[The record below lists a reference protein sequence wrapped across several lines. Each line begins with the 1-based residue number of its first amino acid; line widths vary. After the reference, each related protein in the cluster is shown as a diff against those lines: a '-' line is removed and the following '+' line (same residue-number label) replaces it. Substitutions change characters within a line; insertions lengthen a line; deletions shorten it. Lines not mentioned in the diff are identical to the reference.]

1 MKASTKGRAV
11 KTIDFTRGNMA
22 KNVACFALPLLC
34 ANLVQLLYSA
44 TDALFAGNVEGTAG
58 IAAIGASS
66 LAVMCMVSFLSG
78 FSVGSNVLVAS
89 KHGAKDEEGLRRVF
103 GTSILLALLLGAL
116 FCVVGIA
123 CSDALVGLMAVPESV
138 HDDALSYLR
147 IYFLALPFVALY
159 DNVASCLRGM
169 GDSRTPLYAQII
181 GGIINVALDAV
192 ALLVLSLGID
202 GVAWATFFSQGI
214 AFLFAFLRARSM
226 LKVRPAIRSAMRPAA
241 DLAMR
246 QAQELELQLAPR
258 LATGAGIKPA
268 ARPSTQSATRPATQL
283 AVRPVTQPAT
293 RPAAQSAVQ
302 PAAKPAAPP
311 AGQSAAQPAAKPTIQ
326 SAVQPAAKP
335 TVQSS
340 VQPAT
345 CLDKALICMDFA
357 IAKEIFAVGFPV
369 AIQAL
374 CVTLSNTL
382 IQVAIN
388 ATGETNVAAF
398 TAYFKIETLIY
409 APLVALGQT
418 ATVLAAQNVGA
429 KYHWRVHRG
438 VRCCIAFGAVF
449 AVVVAAVLLVF
460 RSSVV
465 ALFDQ
470 NAEVVAA
477 GGLVVLISFPFY
489 WIYAFIEVYAG
500 VCRGIGRAKEA
511 TLITLFCFV
520 AMRLMLLLLVQHCG
534 FGLAGIAAIYPL
546 TWLIAA
552 FFLGFYYY
560 VFAHKELHPTPHGG
574 CRE

>member
-1 MKASTKGRAV
+1 MV

-66 LAVMCMVSFLSG
+66 LAVTCVVSFLSG

-89 KHGAKDEEGLRRVF
+89 KRGAKDEEGLRRVF
-103 GTSILLALLLGAL
+103 GTSVLLALLLGVL

-123 CSDALVGLMAVPESV
+123 CSDVLVRLMAVPESV
-138 HDDALSYLR
+138 HDRALSYLR
-147 IYFLALPFVALY
+147 IYFLALPFIALY
-159 DNVASCLRGM
+159 DNVASCLRGI
-169 GDSRTPLYAQII
+169 GDSQTPLYAQIV
-181 GGIINVALDAV
+181 GGIVNVILDAV
-192 ALLVLSLGID
+192 ALLVLGLGID

-226 LKVRPAIRSAMRPAA
+226 LKVCPVIRSAMRPAA
-241 DLAMR
+241 DFTMR
-246 QAQELELQLAPR
+246 RAQEPESQLAPR
-258 LATGAGIKPA
+258 LVTGAGTEPA
-268 ARPSTQSATRPATQL
+268 TSPSTQSATRPAAQL
-283 AVRPVTQPAT
+283 AARPVTQPA
-293 RPAAQSAVQ
+293 
-302 PAAKPAAPP
+302 AKPAVPP
-311 AGQSAAQPAAKPTIQ
+311 AAQSAAQPAAKPTVQ
-326 SAVQPAAKP
+326 SAVQPA
-335 TVQSS
+335 
-340 VQPAT
+340 T
-345 CLDKALICMDFA
+345 CLGKALICVDFA
-357 IAKEIFAVGFPV
+357 IAKEVFAVGFPV

-398 TAYFKIETLIY
+398 TAYFKIEMLIY

-438 VRCCIAFGAVF
+438 ARCCIACGAVF
-449 AVVVAAVLLVF
+449 AVVAAAVLLVF

-477 GGLVVLISFPFY
+477 GGMVVLISFPFY

-546 TWLIAA
+546 TWLLAA

-560 VFAHKELHPTPHGG
+560 AFAHKELHPATHGG

>member
-1 MKASTKGRAV
+1 
-11 KTIDFTRGNMA
+11 MA

-147 IYFLALPFVALY
+147 IYFLALPFIALY

-226 LKVRPAIRSAMRPAA
+226 LKIRPVTQSAMRPAA
-241 DLAMR
+241 DFAMR
-246 QAQELELQLAPR
+246 QAQEPELQLAPQ
-258 LATGAGIKPA
+258 LVTGAGTKPA
-268 ARPSTQSATRPATQL
+268 ASLSTQSATSSAAQL
-283 AVRPVTQPAT
+283 AARPVTQPAT
-293 RPAAQSAVQ
+293 RPAAPPAAQ
-302 PAAKPAAPP
+302 PAARPAAPSAAKPAAPL
-311 AGQSAAQPAAKPTIQ
+311 AARL
-326 SAVQPAAKP
+326 AVQPAAKP

-560 VFAHKELHPTPHGG
+560 VFAHKELHPAPHGG

>member
-1 MKASTKGRAV
+1 MKGGVV
-11 KTIDFTRGNMA
+11 KTVDFTRGNMA

-66 LAVMCMVSFLSG
+66 LAVTCVVSFLSG

-103 GTSILLALLLGAL
+103 GTSVFLALLMGAL
-116 FCVVGIA
+116 FCVVGIV

-138 HDDALSYLR
+138 HDRALSYLR
-147 IYFLALPFVALY
+147 IYFLALPFIALY
-159 DNVASCLRGM
+159 DNVASCLRGI
-169 GDSRTPLYAQII
+169 GDSRTPLYAQIV
-181 GGIINVALDAV
+181 GGIVNVTLDAV
-192 ALLVLSLGID
+192 ALLVLGLGID
-202 GVAWATFFSQGI
+202 GVAWATFFSQGV
-214 AFLFAFLRARSM
+214 AFLFAFLRAKSM
-226 LKVRPAIRSAMRPAA
+226 LKGRSAIRPTTGLAA
-241 DLAMR
+241 DLATLT
-246 QAQELELQLAPR
+246 AQESESR
-258 LATGAGIKPA
+258 LASRSATGVAAQPETGPEAKPA
-268 ARPSTQSATRPATQL
+268 TTPATQP
-283 AVRPVTQPAT
+283 ATEPEAQPATGPVAQLETMPATRPAT
-293 RPAAQSAVQ
+293 RPAAQLATRPVIQS
-302 PAAKPAAPP
+302 AAKPAA
-311 AGQSAAQPAAKPTIQ
+311 QPTAR
-326 SAVQPAAKP
+326 
-335 TVQSS
+335 
-340 VQPAT
+340 
-345 CLDKALICMDFA
+345 LGKALICMDFA
-357 IAKEIFAVGFPV
+357 IAKEIFTVGFPV

-374 CVTLSNTL
+374 CVTLSNML

-418 ATVLAAQNVGA
+418 TTVLAAQNVGA

-438 VRCCIAFGAVF
+438 VRCCIALGVAF
-449 AVVVAAVLLVF
+449 AVVAAVALLAF
-460 RSSVV
+460 RFSVV

-477 GGLVVLISFPFY
+477 GGLVVLVSFPFY
-489 WIYAFIEVYAG
+489 WIYTFIEVYAG
-500 VCRGIGRAKEA
+500 VCRGIGKAKEA

-534 FGLAGIAAIYPL
+534 LGLVGIAAIYPL
-546 TWLIAA
+546 TWLFAA

-560 VFAHKELHPTPHGG
+560 AFAHKELHPAPHGG
-574 CRE
+574 C

>member
-1 MKASTKGRAV
+1 MV

-66 LAVMCMVSFLSG
+66 LAVTCVVSFLSG

-89 KHGAKDEEGLRRVF
+89 KRGAKDEEGLRRVF
-103 GTSILLALLLGAL
+103 GTSVLLALLLSVL

-123 CSDALVGLMAVPESV
+123 CSDVLVRLMAVPESV
-138 HDDALSYLR
+138 HDRALSYLR
-147 IYFLALPFVALY
+147 IYFLALPFIALY
-159 DNVASCLRGM
+159 DNVASCLRGI
-169 GDSRTPLYAQII
+169 GDSQTPLYAQIV
-181 GGIINVALDAV
+181 GGIVNVILDAV
-192 ALLVLSLGID
+192 ALLVLGLGID

-214 AFLFAFLRARSM
+214 AFLFAFLRAKSM
-226 LKVRPAIRSAMRPAA
+226 LKVRPVIRSAMRPAA
-241 DLAMR
+241 DFTMR
-246 QAQELELQLAPR
+246 QAQEPESQLAPR
-258 LATGAGIKPA
+258 LVTGAGTKPA
-268 ARPSTQSATRPATQL
+268 TSPSTQSATRPAAQL
-283 AVRPVTQPAT
+283 AARPVTQPAAKPAVP
-293 RPAAQSAVQ
+293 PAAQSA
-302 PAAKPAAPP
+302 
-311 AGQSAAQPAAKPTIQ
+311 
-326 SAVQPAAKP
+326 
-335 TVQSS
+335 

-345 CLDKALICMDFA
+345 CLDKALIYMDFA

-374 CVTLSNTL
+374 CVTLSNML
-382 IQVAIN
+382 IQVVIN

-429 KYHWRVHRG
+429 KYHWRVHRR
-438 VRCCIAFGAVF
+438 VRCCIACGAVF
-449 AVVVAAVLLVF
+449 AVVAAAVLLVF

-477 GGLVVLISFPFY
+477 GGMVVLISFPFY

-520 AMRLMLLLLVQHCG
+520 VMRLMLLLLVQHCG

-560 VFAHKELHPTPHGG
+560 VFAHKELHPAPHGG

>member
-1 MKASTKGRAV
+1 
-11 KTIDFTRGNMA
+11 MA

-66 LAVMCMVSFLSG
+66 LAVTCVVSFLSG

-103 GTSILLALLLGAL
+103 GTSVLLALLLGSL
-116 FCVVGIA
+116 FCVVGIV

-138 HDDALSYLR
+138 HDRALSYLR
-147 IYFLALPFVALY
+147 IYFLALPFIALY
-159 DNVASCLRGM
+159 DNVASCLRGI
-169 GDSRTPLYAQII
+169 GDSRTPLYAQIV
-181 GGIINVALDAV
+181 GGIVNVTLDAV
-192 ALLVLSLGID
+192 ALLVLGLGID
-202 GVAWATFFSQGI
+202 GVAWATFFSQGV
-214 AFLFAFLRARSM
+214 AFLFAFLRAKSM
-226 LKVRPAIRSAMRPAA
+226 LKGRSAIQPTTRLAA
-241 DLAMR
+241 DLATLT
-246 QAQELELQLAPR
+246 AQESESR
-258 LATGAGIKPA
+258 LASRSATGVAAQPETGPEAKPA
-268 ARPSTQSATRPATQL
+268 TTPA
-283 AVRPVTQPAT
+283 TQPAT
-293 RPAAQSAVQ
+293 EPEAQPATGPVAQLETMPATQ
-302 PAAKPAAPP
+302 PAARL
-311 AGQSAAQPAAKPTIQ
+311 G
-326 SAVQPAAKP
+326 
-335 TVQSS
+335 
-340 VQPAT
+340 
-345 CLDKALICMDFA
+345 KALICMDFA
-357 IAKEIFAVGFPV
+357 IAKEIFTVGFPV

-374 CVTLSNTL
+374 CVTLSNML

-418 ATVLAAQNVGA
+418 TTVLAAQNVGA

-438 VRCCIAFGAVF
+438 VRCCIALGVAF
-449 AVVVAAVLLVF
+449 AVVAAVALLAF
-460 RSSVV
+460 RFSVV

-477 GGLVVLISFPFY
+477 GGLVVLVSFPFY
-489 WIYAFIEVYAG
+489 WIYTFIEVYAG
-500 VCRGIGRAKEA
+500 VCRGIGKAKEA

-534 FGLAGIAAIYPL
+534 LGLVGIAAIYPL
-546 TWLIAA
+546 TWLFAA

-560 VFAHKELHPTPHGG
+560 AFAHKELHPAPHGG
-574 CRE
+574 C

>member
-1 MKASTKGRAV
+1 MTKS
-11 KTIDFTRGNMA
+11 
-22 KNVACFALPLLC
+22 VARFALPLLC
-34 ANLVQLLYSA
+34 ANLVQLMYSA
-44 TDALFAGNVEGTAG
+44 ADALFAGNVEGTAG

-66 LAVMCMVSFLSG
+66 LAVTCMVSFLSG

-89 KHGAKDEEGLRRVF
+89 KRGARDEEGLRLVF

-116 FCVVGIA
+116 FCVAGIA

-159 DNVASCLRGM
+159 DNIASCLRGM

-226 LKVRPAIRSAMRPAA
+226 LKVRPVIRSAMRPAA

-246 QAQELELQLAPR
+246 QAQEPELQLAPR
-258 LATGAGIKPA
+258 LATGAGTKPA

-293 RPAAQSAVQ
+293 RPAAQSTVQ

-311 AGQSAAQPAAKPTIQ
+311 AGQSAAQPAAKPTVQ
-326 SAVQPAAKP
+326 SA
-335 TVQSS
+335 

-438 VRCCIAFGAVF
+438 VRCCIACGAVF
-449 AVVVAAVLLVF
+449 AVVAAAVLLVF
-460 RSSVV
+460 RSSVM
-465 ALFDQ
+465 ALFNQ

-477 GGLVVLISFPFY
+477 GGLVALISFPFY

-520 AMRLMLLLLVQHCG
+520 AMRLTLLLFVQHCG

-560 VFAHKELHPTPHGG
+560 VFAHKELHPAPHGG

>member
-1 MKASTKGRAV
+1 
-11 KTIDFTRGNMA
+11 MA

-66 LAVMCMVSFLSG
+66 LAVTCVVSFLSG

-89 KHGAKDEEGLRRVF
+89 KRGAKDEEGLRRVF
-103 GTSILLALLLGAL
+103 GTSVLLALLMGAL

-123 CSDALVGLMAVPESV
+123 CSDVLVGLMAVPESV
-138 HDDALSYLR
+138 HDCALSYLR
-147 IYFLALPFVALY
+147 IYFLALPFIALY
-159 DNVASCLRGM
+159 DNVASCLRGI
-169 GDSRTPLYAQII
+169 GDSQTPLYAQIV
-181 GGIINVALDAV
+181 GGIVNVILDAV
-192 ALLVLSLGID
+192 ALLVLGLGID

-214 AFLFAFLRARSM
+214 AFLFAFLRAKSM
-226 LKVRPAIRSAMRPAA
+226 LKVRSAIQPTMGLAA

-246 QAQELELQLAPR
+246 PAQEAESQLMPR
-258 LATGAGIKPA
+258 SATGTVVEPA
-268 ARPSTQSATRPATQL
+268 MRPAQLATRP
-283 AVRPVTQPAT
+283 VI
-293 RPAAQSAVQ
+293 QS
-302 PAAKPAAPP
+302 AAKPAVRL
-311 AGQSAAQPAAKPTIQ
+311 G
-326 SAVQPAAKP
+326 
-335 TVQSS
+335 
-340 VQPAT
+340 
-345 CLDKALICMDFA
+345 KALTCMDFA
-357 IAKEIFAVGFPV
+357 IAKEIFTVGFPV

-374 CVTLSNTL
+374 CVTLSNMV

-398 TAYFKIETLIY
+398 TAYFKIEMLIY

-418 ATVLAAQNVGA
+418 TTVLAAQNVGA

-438 VRCCIAFGAVF
+438 VRCCIAFGATF
-449 AVVVAAVLLVF
+449 AVVSAAVLLVF
-460 RSSVV
+460 RFSVV

-470 NAEVVAA
+470 NVEVVAA
-477 GGLVVLISFPFY
+477 GGLVMLVSFPFY

-511 TLITLFCFV
+511 TLITLLCFV
-520 AMRLMLLLLVQHCG
+520 VMRLILLLLVQHCG
-534 FGLAGIAAIYPL
+534 FGLVGIAAIYPL
-546 TWLIAA
+546 TWLLAA

-560 VFAHKELHPTPHGG
+560 AFAHKELHPATHGG

>member
-1 MKASTKGRAV
+1 MT
-11 KTIDFTRGNMA
+11 

-44 TDALFAGNVEGTAG
+44 ADALFAGNVEGTAG

-66 LAVMCMVSFLSG
+66 LAVTCMVSFLSG

-103 GTSILLALLLGAL
+103 GTSVFLALLMGAL
-116 FCVVGIA
+116 FCVVGIV

-138 HDDALSYLR
+138 HDRALSYLR
-147 IYFLALPFVALY
+147 IYFLALPFVAPY
-159 DNVASCLRGM
+159 DNVASCLRGI

-192 ALLVLSLGID
+192 ALLVLDLGVD
-202 GVAWATFFSQGI
+202 GVAWATFFSQGV

-226 LKVRPAIRSAMRPAA
+226 LKM
-241 DLAMR
+241 
-246 QAQELELQLAPR
+246 
-258 LATGAGIKPA
+258 
-268 ARPSTQSATRPATQL
+268 RPATQS
-283 AVRPVTQPAT
+283 
-293 RPAAQSAVQ
+293 AAS
-302 PAAKPAAPP
+302 
-311 AGQSAAQPAAKPTIQ
+311 SAAQLATSPAIQ
-326 SAVQPAAKP
+326 LAPCSG
-335 TVQSS
+335 
-340 VQPAT
+340 
-345 CLDKALICMDFA
+345 KALICMDFA
-357 IAKEIFAVGFPV
+357 IVKEIFAVGFPV

-438 VRCCIAFGAVF
+438 VRCCIACGAAF
-449 AVVVAAVLLVF
+449 AVVAAAVLLVF
-460 RSSVV
+460 RSSAV

-477 GGLVVLISFPFY
+477 GGLVMLISFPFY

-511 TLITLFCFV
+511 TLITLLCFV
-520 AMRLMLLLLVQHCG
+520 AMRLVLLLLVQHCG
-534 FGLAGIAAIYPL
+534 LGLEGIAAIYPL
-546 TWLIAA
+546 TWLLAA
-552 FFLGFYYY
+552 FSLGFYYY
-560 VFAHKELHPTPHGG
+560 VFAHKELHPAPH
-574 CRE
+574 

>member
-1 MKASTKGRAV
+1 MV

-66 LAVMCMVSFLSG
+66 LAVTCVVSFLSG

-89 KHGAKDEEGLRRVF
+89 KRGAKDEEGLRRVF
-103 GTSILLALLLGAL
+103 GTSVLLALLLGVL

-123 CSDALVGLMAVPESV
+123 CSDVLVRLMAVPESV
-138 HDDALSYLR
+138 HDRALSYLH
-147 IYFLALPFVALY
+147 IYFLALPFIALY
-159 DNVASCLRGM
+159 DNVASCLRGI
-169 GDSRTPLYAQII
+169 GDSQTPLYAQIV
-181 GGIINVALDAV
+181 GGIVNVILDAV
-192 ALLVLSLGID
+192 ALLVLGLGID

-214 AFLFAFLRARSM
+214 AFLFAFLRAKSM
-226 LKVRPAIRSAMRPAA
+226 LKVRPVIRSAMRPAA
-241 DLAMR
+241 DFTMR
-246 QAQELELQLAPR
+246 QAQEPESQLAPR
-258 LATGAGIKPA
+258 LVTGAGTKPA
-268 ARPSTQSATRPATQL
+268 TSPSTQSATRPAAQL
-283 AVRPVTQPAT
+283 AARPVTQPA
-293 RPAAQSAVQ
+293 
-302 PAAKPAAPP
+302 AKPAVPP
-311 AGQSAAQPAAKPTIQ
+311 AAQSAAQPAAKPTVQ
-326 SAVQPAAKP
+326 SA
-335 TVQSS
+335 

-345 CLDKALICMDFA
+345 CLDKALIYMDFA

-374 CVTLSNTL
+374 CVTLSNML
-382 IQVAIN
+382 IQVVIN

-429 KYHWRVHRG
+429 KYHWRVHRR
-438 VRCCIAFGAVF
+438 VRCCIACGAVF
-449 AVVVAAVLLVF
+449 AVVAAAVLLVF

-477 GGLVVLISFPFY
+477 GGMVVLISFPFY

-520 AMRLMLLLLVQHCG
+520 VMRLMLLLLVQHCG

-560 VFAHKELHPTPHGG
+560 VFAHKELHPAPHGG

>member
-1 MKASTKGRAV
+1 
-11 KTIDFTRGNMA
+11 MA

-66 LAVMCMVSFLSG
+66 LAVTCVVSFLSG

-103 GTSILLALLLGAL
+103 GTSVFLALLMGAL
-116 FCVVGIA
+116 FCVVGIV

-138 HDDALSYLR
+138 HDRALSYLH
-147 IYFLALPFVALY
+147 IYFLALPFIALY
-159 DNVASCLRGM
+159 DNVASCLRGI
-169 GDSRTPLYAQII
+169 GDSRTPLYAQIV
-181 GGIINVALDAV
+181 GGIVNVTLDAV
-192 ALLVLSLGID
+192 ALLVLGLGID
-202 GVAWATFFSQGI
+202 GVAWATFFSQGV
-214 AFLFAFLRARSM
+214 AFLFAFLRAKSM
-226 LKVRPAIRSAMRPAA
+226 LKGRSAIQPTTGLAA

-246 QAQELELQLAPR
+246 PSQESESQLMSR
-258 LATGAGIKPA
+258 SATGAA
-268 ARPSTQSATRPATQL
+268 A
-283 AVRPVTQPAT
+283 QPAT
-293 RPAAQSAVQ
+293 RPANQLATEPEARPATGPVAQLETMPATRPATRPVTQS
-302 PAAKPAAPP
+302 AAKPAA
-311 AGQSAAQPAAKPTIQ
+311 QPAAR
-326 SAVQPAAKP
+326 
-335 TVQSS
+335 
-340 VQPAT
+340 
-345 CLDKALICMDFA
+345 LGKALICMDFA
-357 IAKEIFAVGFPV
+357 IAKEIFTVGFPV

-374 CVTLSNTL
+374 CVTLSNML

-418 ATVLAAQNVGA
+418 TTVLAAQNVGA

-438 VRCCIAFGAVF
+438 VRCCIALGVAF
-449 AVVVAAVLLVF
+449 AVVAAIALLAF
-460 RSSVV
+460 RFPVV

-477 GGLVVLISFPFY
+477 GGLVVLVSFPFY
-489 WIYAFIEVYAG
+489 WIYTFIEVYAG
-500 VCRGIGRAKEA
+500 VCRGIGKAKEA

-534 FGLAGIAAIYPL
+534 LGLVGIAAIYPL
-546 TWLIAA
+546 TWLFAA

-560 VFAHKELHPTPHGG
+560 AFAHKELHPAPHGG

>member
-1 MKASTKGRAV
+1 MV

-66 LAVMCMVSFLSG
+66 LAVTCVVSFLSG

-89 KHGAKDEEGLRRVF
+89 KRGAKDEEGLRRVF
-103 GTSILLALLLGAL
+103 GTSVLLALLLGVL

-123 CSDALVGLMAVPESV
+123 CSDVLVRLMVVPESV
-138 HDDALSYLR
+138 HDRALSYLR
-147 IYFLALPFVALY
+147 IYFLALPFIALY
-159 DNVASCLRGM
+159 DNVASCLRGI
-169 GDSRTPLYAQII
+169 GDSQTPLYAQIV
-181 GGIINVALDAV
+181 GGIVNVILDAV
-192 ALLVLSLGID
+192 ALLVLGLGID

-214 AFLFAFLRARSM
+214 AFLFAFLRAKSM
-226 LKVRPAIRSAMRPAA
+226 LKVRSVIQPTTGLVADLAMRPAQEAESQLMPRSAMGTVTESAMRPA
-241 DLAMR
+241 
-246 QAQELELQLAPR
+246 QLATRPVTR
-258 LATGAGIKPA
+258 LATRQEASPATKPA
-268 ARPSTQSATRPATQL
+268 ARPEVPPATQL
-283 AVRPVTQPAT
+283 ATRPVTQLAT
-293 RPAAQSAVQ
+293 RPVIQSV
-302 PAAKPAAPP
+302 AKPAVRL
-311 AGQSAAQPAAKPTIQ
+311 G
-326 SAVQPAAKP
+326 
-335 TVQSS
+335 
-340 VQPAT
+340 
-345 CLDKALICMDFA
+345 KALTCMDFV
-357 IAKEIFAVGFPV
+357 IAKEIFTVGFPV

-374 CVTLSNTL
+374 CVTLSNMV

-398 TAYFKIETLIY
+398 TAYFKIEMLIY

-418 ATVLAAQNVGA
+418 TTVLTAQNVGA

-438 VRCCIAFGAVF
+438 VRCCIAFGATF
-449 AVVVAAVLLVF
+449 AVVSAAVLLVF
-460 RSSVV
+460 RFSVV

-470 NAEVVAA
+470 NVEVVAA
-477 GGLVVLISFPFY
+477 GGLVMLVSFPFY

-511 TLITLFCFV
+511 TLITLLCFV
-520 AMRLMLLLLVQHCG
+520 VMRLILLLLVQHCG
-534 FGLAGIAAIYPL
+534 FGLVGIAAIYPL
-546 TWLIAA
+546 TWLLAA

-560 VFAHKELHPTPHGG
+560 AFAHKELHPATHGG

>member
-1 MKASTKGRAV
+1 
-11 KTIDFTRGNMA
+11 MA

-89 KHGAKDEEGLRRVF
+89 KRGAKDEEGLRRVF
-103 GTSILLALLLGAL
+103 GTSILLALLSGAL
-116 FCVVGIA
+116 FCVAGIV

-147 IYFLALPFVALY
+147 IYFLALPFIALY

-181 GGIINVALDAV
+181 GGIINVAIDAV

-214 AFLFAFLRARSM
+214 AFLFAFLRARLM
-226 LKVRPAIRSAMRPAA
+226 LKVRPVIRSAMRPAA

-246 QAQELELQLAPR
+246 QAQEPELQLAPQ
-258 LATGAGIKPA
+258 LVTGAGTKPA
-268 ARPSTQSATRPATQL
+268 ASLSTQSATSSAAQL
-283 AVRPVTQPAT
+283 AARPVTQPAT
-293 RPAAQSAVQ
+293 RPAAPPAAQ
-302 PAAKPAAPP
+302 PAARPAAPSAAKPAAPP
-311 AGQSAAQPAAKPTIQ
+311 AARL
-326 SAVQPAAKP
+326 AVQPAAKP

-560 VFAHKELHPTPHGG
+560 VFAHKELHPAPHGG

>member
-1 MKASTKGRAV
+1 MT
-11 KTIDFTRGNMA
+11 
-22 KNVACFALPLLC
+22 KNVARFALPLLC
-34 ANLVQLLYSA
+34 ANLVQLMYSA
-44 TDALFAGNVEGTAG
+44 ADALFAGNVEGTAG

-66 LAVMCMVSFLSG
+66 LAVTCMVSFLSG

-89 KHGAKDEEGLRRVF
+89 KRGARDEEGLRLVF

-116 FCVVGIA
+116 FCVAGIV

-181 GGIINVALDAV
+181 GGIINVVLDAV

-214 AFLFAFLRARSM
+214 AFLFAFLRARSK
-226 LKVRPAIRSAMRPAA
+226 LKVCPVIRSAMRPAA
-241 DLAMR
+241 DFTMR
-246 QAQELELQLAPR
+246 QAQEPESQLAPR
-258 LATGAGIKPA
+258 LVTGAGTKPA
-268 ARPSTQSATRPATQL
+268 TSPSTQSATRPAAQL
-283 AVRPVTQPAT
+283 AARPVTQPA
-293 RPAAQSAVQ
+293 
-302 PAAKPAAPP
+302 AKPAVPP
-311 AGQSAAQPAAKPTIQ
+311 AAQSAAQPAAKPTVQ
-326 SAVQPAAKP
+326 SA
-335 TVQSS
+335 

-345 CLDKALICMDFA
+345 CLDKALICVDFA
-357 IAKEIFAVGFPV
+357 IAKEVFAVGFPV

-438 VRCCIAFGAVF
+438 VRCCIACGAVF
-449 AVVVAAVLLVF
+449 AVVAAAVLLVF
-460 RSSVV
+460 RSSAV

-477 GGLVVLISFPFY
+477 GGMVVLISFPFY

-511 TLITLFCFV
+511 TLIALFCFV

-560 VFAHKELHPTPHGG
+560 VFAHKELHPAPHGG

>member
-1 MKASTKGRAV
+1 
-11 KTIDFTRGNMA
+11 MA

-66 LAVMCMVSFLSG
+66 LAVTCVVSFLSG

-103 GTSILLALLLGAL
+103 GTSVFLALLMGAL
-116 FCVVGIA
+116 FCVVGIV

-138 HDDALSYLR
+138 HDRALSYLR
-147 IYFLALPFVALY
+147 IYFLALPFIALY
-159 DNVASCLRGM
+159 DNVASCLRGI
-169 GDSRTPLYAQII
+169 GDSRTPLYAQIV
-181 GGIINVALDAV
+181 GGIVNVILDAV
-192 ALLVLSLGID
+192 ALLVLGLGID
-202 GVAWATFFSQGI
+202 GVAWATFFSQGV
-214 AFLFAFLRARSM
+214 AFLFAFLRAKSM
-226 LKVRPAIRSAMRPAA
+226 LKGRSAIQPTTGLAA
-241 DLAMR
+241 DLATLT
-246 QAQELELQLAPR
+246 AQESESR
-258 LATGAGIKPA
+258 LTSRSATGAAAQPETGPA
-268 ARPSTQSATRPATQL
+268 N
-283 AVRPVTQPAT
+283 QPAT
-293 RPAAQSAVQ
+293 RPAAQLATRSVTQ
-302 PAAKPAAPP
+302 SAAKPAA
-311 AGQSAAQPAAKPTIQ
+311 QPAAR
-326 SAVQPAAKP
+326 
-335 TVQSS
+335 
-340 VQPAT
+340 
-345 CLDKALICMDFA
+345 LGKALICMDFA
-357 IAKEIFAVGFPV
+357 IAKEIFTVGFPV

-374 CVTLSNTL
+374 CVTLSNML

-418 ATVLAAQNVGA
+418 TTVLAAQNVGA

-438 VRCCIAFGAVF
+438 VRCCIALGVAF
-449 AVVVAAVLLVF
+449 AVVAAVALLAF
-460 RSSVV
+460 RFSVV

-477 GGLVVLISFPFY
+477 GGLVVLVSFPFY

-500 VCRGIGRAKEA
+500 VCRGIGKAKEA

-534 FGLAGIAAIYPL
+534 LGLVGIAAIYPL
-546 TWLIAA
+546 TWLFAA

-560 VFAHKELHPTPHGG
+560 AFAHKELHPAPHGG
-574 CRE
+574 C

>member
-1 MKASTKGRAV
+1 M
-11 KTIDFTRGNMA
+11 
-22 KNVACFALPLLC
+22 
-34 ANLVQLLYSA
+34 
-44 TDALFAGNVEGTAG
+44 
-58 IAAIGASS
+58 
-66 LAVMCMVSFLSG
+66 
-78 FSVGSNVLVAS
+78 
-89 KHGAKDEEGLRRVF
+89 
-103 GTSILLALLLGAL
+103 
-116 FCVVGIA
+116 
-123 CSDALVGLMAVPESV
+123 
-138 HDDALSYLR
+138 
-147 IYFLALPFVALY
+147 
-159 DNVASCLRGM
+159 
-169 GDSRTPLYAQII
+169 
-181 GGIINVALDAV
+181 

-226 LKVRPAIRSAMRPAA
+226 LKVCPVIRSAMRPAA
-241 DLAMR
+241 DFTMR
-246 QAQELELQLAPR
+246 QAQEPESQLAPR
-258 LATGAGIKPA
+258 LVTGAGTKPA
-268 ARPSTQSATRPATQL
+268 TSPLTQSATRPAAQL
-283 AVRPVTQPAT
+283 AARPVT
-293 RPAAQSAVQ
+293 
-302 PAAKPAAPP
+302 
-311 AGQSAAQPAAKPTIQ
+311 
-326 SAVQPAAKP
+326 QPAAKP
-335 TVQSS
+335 TVQSA
-340 VQPAT
+340 VQTAT
-345 CLDKALICMDFA
+345 CLDKALICVDFA
-357 IAKEIFAVGFPV
+357 IAKEVFAVGFPV

-438 VRCCIAFGAVF
+438 VRCCIACGAVF
-449 AVVVAAVLLVF
+449 AVVAAAVLLVF

-477 GGLVVLISFPFY
+477 GGMVVLISFPFY

-560 VFAHKELHPTPHGG
+560 VFAHKELHPAPHGG

>member
-1 MKASTKGRAV
+1 
-11 KTIDFTRGNMA
+11 MA

-147 IYFLALPFVALY
+147 IYFLALPFIALY

-192 ALLVLSLGID
+192 ALLVLDLGID

-226 LKVRPAIRSAMRPAA
+226 LKIRPVTQSAMRPAA
-241 DLAMR
+241 DFAMR
-246 QAQELELQLAPR
+246 QAQEPELQLAPQ
-258 LATGAGIKPA
+258 LVTGAGIKPA
-268 ARPSTQSATRPATQL
+268 ASLSTQSATSSAAQL
-283 AVRPVTQPAT
+283 AARPVTQPAT
-293 RPAAQSAVQ
+293 RPAAP
-302 PAAKPAAPP
+302 PAA
-311 AGQSAAQPAAKPTIQ
+311 
-326 SAVQPAAKP
+326 QPAAKP

-429 KYHWRVHRG
+429 KYHRRVHRG

-552 FFLGFYYY
+552 FFLGFYYC
-560 VFAHKELHPTPHGG
+560 VFAHKELHPAPHGG

>member
-1 MKASTKGRAV
+1 
-11 KTIDFTRGNMA
+11 MA

-89 KHGAKDEEGLRRVF
+89 KRGAKDEEGLRRVF
-103 GTSILLALLLGAL
+103 GTSILLALLSGAL
-116 FCVVGIA
+116 FCVAGIV

-147 IYFLALPFVALY
+147 IYFLALPFIALY

-181 GGIINVALDAV
+181 GGIINIALDAV
-192 ALLVLSLGID
+192 ALLVLDLGID

-226 LKVRPAIRSAMRPAA
+226 LKIRPVTQSAMRPAA

-246 QAQELELQLAPR
+246 QAQEPELQLAPQ
-258 LATGAGIKPA
+258 LVTGAGTK
-268 ARPSTQSATRPATQL
+268 
-283 AVRPVTQPAT
+283 
-293 RPAAQSAVQ
+293 
-302 PAAKPAAPP
+302 
-311 AGQSAAQPAAKPTIQ
+311 
-326 SAVQPAAKP
+326 PAAKP
-335 TVQSS
+335 TVQSA
-340 VQPAT
+340 VQPVAPSAAKPAALPAARLAVRPAAKPAVQLAA

-560 VFAHKELHPTPHGG
+560 VFAHKELHPAPHGG

>member
-1 MKASTKGRAV
+1 
-11 KTIDFTRGNMA
+11 MA

-66 LAVMCMVSFLSG
+66 LAVTCVVSFLSG

-103 GTSILLALLLGAL
+103 GTSVFLALLMGAL
-116 FCVVGIA
+116 FCVVGIV

-138 HDDALSYLR
+138 HDRALSYLR
-147 IYFLALPFVALY
+147 IYFLALPFIALY
-159 DNVASCLRGM
+159 DNVASCLRGI
-169 GDSRTPLYAQII
+169 GDSRTPLYAQIV
-181 GGIINVALDAV
+181 GGIVNVTLDAV
-192 ALLVLSLGID
+192 ALLVLGLGID
-202 GVAWATFFSQGI
+202 GVAWATFFSQGV
-214 AFLFAFLRARSM
+214 AFLFAFLRAKSM
-226 LKVRPAIRSAMRPAA
+226 LKGRSAIQPTTGLAA
-241 DLAMR
+241 DLATLT
-246 QAQELELQLAPR
+246 AQESESR
-258 LATGAGIKPA
+258 LASRSATGVAAQPETGPEAKPA
-268 ARPSTQSATRPATQL
+268 TTPATQP
-283 AVRPVTQPAT
+283 ATEPEAQPATGPVSQLETMPATRPAT
-293 RPAAQSAVQ
+293 RPAAQLATRPVTQS
-302 PAAKPAAPP
+302 AAKPAA
-311 AGQSAAQPAAKPTIQ
+311 QPAA
-326 SAVQPAAKP
+326 
-335 TVQSS
+335 
-340 VQPAT
+340 
-345 CLDKALICMDFA
+345 CLGKALICMDFA
-357 IAKEIFAVGFPV
+357 IAKEIFTVGFPV

-374 CVTLSNTL
+374 CVTLSNML

-418 ATVLAAQNVGA
+418 TTVLAAQNVGA

-438 VRCCIAFGAVF
+438 VRCCIALGVAF
-449 AVVVAAVLLVF
+449 AVVAAVALLAF
-460 RSSVV
+460 RFSVV

-477 GGLVVLISFPFY
+477 GGLVVLVSFPFY
-489 WIYAFIEVYAG
+489 WIYTFIEVYAG
-500 VCRGIGRAKEA
+500 VCRGIGKAKEA

-534 FGLAGIAAIYPL
+534 LGLVGIAAIYPL
-546 TWLIAA
+546 TWLFAA

-560 VFAHKELHPTPHGG
+560 AFAHKELHPAPHGG

>member
-1 MKASTKGRAV
+1 MT
-11 KTIDFTRGNMA
+11 
-22 KNVACFALPLLC
+22 KNVARFALPLLC
-34 ANLVQLLYSA
+34 ANLVQLMYSA
-44 TDALFAGNVEGTAG
+44 ADALFAGNVEGTAG

-66 LAVMCMVSFLSG
+66 LAVTCMVSFLSG

-89 KHGAKDEEGLRRVF
+89 KRGARDEEGLRLVF

-116 FCVVGIA
+116 FCVAGIA

-147 IYFLALPFVALY
+147 IYFLVLPFVALY
-159 DNVASCLRGM
+159 DNIASCLRGM

-226 LKVRPAIRSAMRPAA
+226 LKVRPVIRSAMRPAA

-246 QAQELELQLAPR
+246 QAQEPELQLAPR
-258 LATGAGIKPA
+258 LATGAGTKPA

-311 AGQSAAQPAAKPTIQ
+311 AGQSAAQPAAKPTVQ
-326 SAVQPAAKP
+326 SA
-335 TVQSS
+335 

-388 ATGETNVAAF
+388 ATGETSVAAF

-438 VRCCIAFGAVF
+438 VRCCIACGAVF
-449 AVVVAAVLLVF
+449 AVVAAAVLLVF
-460 RSSVV
+460 RSSVM

-477 GGLVVLISFPFY
+477 GGLVALISFPFY

-520 AMRLMLLLLVQHCG
+520 AMRLTLLLFVQHCG

-560 VFAHKELHPTPHGG
+560 VFAHKELHPAPHGG

>member
-1 MKASTKGRAV
+1 
-11 KTIDFTRGNMA
+11 MA

-66 LAVMCMVSFLSG
+66 LAVTCVVSFLSG

-103 GTSILLALLLGAL
+103 GTSVLLALLLGSL
-116 FCVVGIA
+116 FCVVGIV

-138 HDDALSYLR
+138 HDRALSYLR
-147 IYFLALPFVALY
+147 IYFLALPFIALY
-159 DNVASCLRGM
+159 DNVASCLRGI
-169 GDSRTPLYAQII
+169 GDSRTPLYAQIV
-181 GGIINVALDAV
+181 GGIVNVTLDAV
-192 ALLVLSLGID
+192 ALLVLGLGID
-202 GVAWATFFSQGI
+202 GVAWATFFSQGV
-214 AFLFAFLRARSM
+214 AFLFAFLRAKSM
-226 LKVRPAIRSAMRPAA
+226 LKGRSAIQPTTGLAA

-246 QAQELELQLAPR
+246 PSQESESQLTSR
-258 LATGAGIKPA
+258 SATGAAAQPETGPEAKPA
-268 ARPSTQSATRPATQL
+268 TTPATQP
-283 AVRPVTQPAT
+283 ATEPEAQPATGPVAQLETMPATRPAT
-293 RPAAQSAVQ
+293 RPAAQLATRPVTQS
-302 PAAKPAAPP
+302 AAKPAA
-311 AGQSAAQPAAKPTIQ
+311 QPAAR
-326 SAVQPAAKP
+326 
-335 TVQSS
+335 
-340 VQPAT
+340 
-345 CLDKALICMDFA
+345 LGKALICMDFA
-357 IAKEIFAVGFPV
+357 IAKEIFTVGFPV

-374 CVTLSNTL
+374 CVTLSNML

-418 ATVLAAQNVGA
+418 TTVLAAQNVGA

-438 VRCCIAFGAVF
+438 VRCCIALGVAF
-449 AVVVAAVLLVF
+449 AVVAAVALLAF
-460 RSSVV
+460 RFSVV

-477 GGLVVLISFPFY
+477 GGLVVLVSFPFY
-489 WIYAFIEVYAG
+489 WIYTFIEVYAG
-500 VCRGIGRAKEA
+500 FCRGIGKAKEA

-534 FGLAGIAAIYPL
+534 LGLVGIAAIYPL
-546 TWLIAA
+546 TWLFAA

-560 VFAHKELHPTPHGG
+560 AFAHKELHPAPHGG
-574 CRE
+574 C

>member
-1 MKASTKGRAV
+1 
-11 KTIDFTRGNMA
+11 MA

-66 LAVMCMVSFLSG
+66 LAVTCVVSFLSG

-103 GTSILLALLLGAL
+103 GTSVLLALLMGAL
-116 FCVVGIA
+116 FCVVGIV

-138 HDDALSYLR
+138 HDRALSYLR
-147 IYFLALPFVALY
+147 IYFLALPFIALY
-159 DNVASCLRGM
+159 DNVASCLRGI
-169 GDSRTPLYAQII
+169 GDSRTPLYAQIV
-181 GGIINVALDAV
+181 GGIVNVTLDAV
-192 ALLVLSLGID
+192 ALLVLGLGID
-202 GVAWATFFSQGI
+202 GVAWATFFSQGV
-214 AFLFAFLRARSM
+214 AFLFAFLRAKSM
-226 LKVRPAIRSAMRPAA
+226 LKGRSAIQPTTGLAA

-246 QAQELELQLAPR
+246 PSQESESQLTSR
-258 LATGAGIKPA
+258 SATGAAAQPETGPA
-268 ARPSTQSATRPATQL
+268 NRPATRPANQL
-283 AVRPVTQPAT
+283 ATEPEAQPATGPVAQLETMPAT
-293 RPAAQSAVQ
+293 RPAAQLATRPVTQS
-302 PAAKPAAPP
+302 AAKPAA
-311 AGQSAAQPAAKPTIQ
+311 QPAAR
-326 SAVQPAAKP
+326 
-335 TVQSS
+335 
-340 VQPAT
+340 
-345 CLDKALICMDFA
+345 LGKALICMDFA
-357 IAKEIFAVGFPV
+357 IAKEIFTVGFPV

-374 CVTLSNTL
+374 CVTLSNML

-418 ATVLAAQNVGA
+418 TTVLAAQNVGA

-438 VRCCIAFGAVF
+438 VRCCIALGVAF
-449 AVVVAAVLLVF
+449 AVVAAVALLAF
-460 RSSVV
+460 RFSVV

-477 GGLVVLISFPFY
+477 GGLVVLVSFPFY
-489 WIYAFIEVYAG
+489 WIYTFIEVYAG
-500 VCRGIGRAKEA
+500 VCRGIGKAKEA

-534 FGLAGIAAIYPL
+534 LGLVGIAAIYPL
-546 TWLIAA
+546 TWLFAA

-560 VFAHKELHPTPHGG
+560 AFAHKELHPAPHGG
-574 CRE
+574 C

>member
-1 MKASTKGRAV
+1 
-11 KTIDFTRGNMA
+11 MA

-66 LAVMCMVSFLSG
+66 LAVTCVVSFLSG

-103 GTSILLALLLGAL
+103 GTSVLLALLLGSL
-116 FCVVGIA
+116 FCVVGIV

-138 HDDALSYLR
+138 HDRALSYLR
-147 IYFLALPFVALY
+147 IYFLALPFIALY
-159 DNVASCLRGM
+159 DNVASCLRGI
-169 GDSRTPLYAQII
+169 GDSRTPLYAQIV
-181 GGIINVALDAV
+181 GGIVNVTLDAV
-192 ALLVLSLGID
+192 ALLVLGLGID
-202 GVAWATFFSQGI
+202 GVAWATFFSQGV
-214 AFLFAFLRARSM
+214 AFLFAFLRAKSM
-226 LKVRPAIRSAMRPAA
+226 LKGRSAIRPTTGLAA
-241 DLAMR
+241 DLATLT
-246 QAQELELQLAPR
+246 AQESESR
-258 LATGAGIKPA
+258 LAS
-268 ARPSTQSATRPATQL
+268 RSATG
-283 AVRPVTQPAT
+283 V
-293 RPAAQSAVQ
+293 
-302 PAAKPAAPP
+302 
-311 AGQSAAQPAAKPTIQ
+311 AAQPAAR
-326 SAVQPAAKP
+326 
-335 TVQSS
+335 
-340 VQPAT
+340 
-345 CLDKALICMDFA
+345 LGKAPICMDFA
-357 IAKEIFAVGFPV
+357 IAKEIFTVGFPV

-374 CVTLSNTL
+374 CVTLSNML

-418 ATVLAAQNVGA
+418 TTVLAAQNVGA

-438 VRCCIAFGAVF
+438 VRCCIALGVAF
-449 AVVVAAVLLVF
+449 AVVAAVALLAF
-460 RSSVV
+460 RFSVV

-477 GGLVVLISFPFY
+477 GGLVVLVSFPFY
-489 WIYAFIEVYAG
+489 WIYTFIEVYAG
-500 VCRGIGRAKEA
+500 VCRGIGKAKEA

-534 FGLAGIAAIYPL
+534 LGLVGIAAIYPL
-546 TWLIAA
+546 TWLFAA

-560 VFAHKELHPTPHGG
+560 AFAHKELHPAPHGG

>member
-1 MKASTKGRAV
+1 MA

-66 LAVMCMVSFLSG
+66 LAVTCVVSFLSG

-89 KHGAKDEEGLRRVF
+89 KRGAKDEEGLRQVF
-103 GTSILLALLLGAL
+103 GTSVLLALLLGVL

-123 CSDALVGLMAVPESV
+123 CSDVLVRLMAVPESV
-138 HDDALSYLR
+138 HDRALSYLR
-147 IYFLALPFVALY
+147 IYYLALPFIALY
-159 DNVASCLRGM
+159 DNVASCLRGI
-169 GDSRTPLYAQII
+169 GDSQTPLYAQIV
-181 GGIINVALDAV
+181 GGIVNVILDAV
-192 ALLVLSLGID
+192 ALLVLGLGID

-214 AFLFAFLRARSM
+214 AFLFAFLRAKSM
-226 LKVRPAIRSAMRPAA
+226 LKARSAIQPTTGLAA

-246 QAQELELQLAPR
+246 PAQEAESQLMPR
-258 LATGAGIKPA
+258 SATGTVTRPTTRQEASPATQPA
-268 ARPSTQSATRPATQL
+268 ARPEVP
-283 AVRPVTQPAT
+283 PVARPAT
-293 RPAAQSAVQ
+293 RPVIQS
-302 PAAKPAAPP
+302 AAKPA
-311 AGQSAAQPAAKPTIQ
+311 
-326 SAVQPAAKP
+326 VR
-335 TVQSS
+335 
-340 VQPAT
+340 
-345 CLDKALICMDFA
+345 LDKALTCMDFA
-357 IAKEIFAVGFPV
+357 IAKEIFTVGFPV

-374 CVTLSNTL
+374 CVTLSNMV

-398 TAYFKIETLIY
+398 TAYFKIEMLIY

-418 ATVLAAQNVGA
+418 TTVLAAQNVGA

-438 VRCCIAFGAVF
+438 VRCCIAFGATF
-449 AVVVAAVLLVF
+449 AVVSAAVLLVF
-460 RSSVV
+460 RFSVV

-470 NAEVVAA
+470 NVEVVAA
-477 GGLVVLISFPFY
+477 GGLVMLVSFPFY

-511 TLITLFCFV
+511 TLITLLCFV
-520 AMRLMLLLLVQHCG
+520 VMRLILLLLVQHCG
-534 FGLAGIAAIYPL
+534 FGLVGIAAIYPL
-546 TWLIAA
+546 TWLLAA

-560 VFAHKELHPTPHGG
+560 AFAHKELHPATHGG

>member
-1 MKASTKGRAV
+1 MV

-66 LAVMCMVSFLSG
+66 LAVTCVVSFLSG

-89 KHGAKDEEGLRRVF
+89 KRGAKDEEGLRRVF
-103 GTSILLALLLGAL
+103 GTSVLLALLLGVL

-123 CSDALVGLMAVPESV
+123 CSDALVRLMAVPESV
-138 HDDALSYLR
+138 HDRALSYLR
-147 IYFLALPFVALY
+147 IYFLALPFIALY
-159 DNVASCLRGM
+159 DNVASCLRGI
-169 GDSRTPLYAQII
+169 GDSQTPLYAQIV
-181 GGIINVALDAV
+181 GGIVNVILDAV
-192 ALLVLSLGID
+192 ALLVLGLGID

-214 AFLFAFLRARSM
+214 AFLFAFLRAKSM
-226 LKVRPAIRSAMRPAA
+226 LKVRSVIQPTTGLAA

-246 QAQELELQLAPR
+246 PAQEAESQLMPR
-258 LATGAGIKPA
+258 SATGTVTEPA
-268 ARPSTQSATRPATQL
+268 MRPAQLATRP
-283 AVRPVTQPAT
+283 VI
-293 RPAAQSAVQ
+293 QS
-302 PAAKPAAPP
+302 AAKPAVRL
-311 AGQSAAQPAAKPTIQ
+311 G
-326 SAVQPAAKP
+326 
-335 TVQSS
+335 
-340 VQPAT
+340 
-345 CLDKALICMDFA
+345 KALTCMDFV
-357 IAKEIFAVGFPV
+357 IAKEIFTVGFPV

-374 CVTLSNTL
+374 CVTLSNMV

-398 TAYFKIETLIY
+398 TAHFKIEMLIY

-418 ATVLAAQNVGA
+418 TTVLAAQNVGA

-438 VRCCIAFGAVF
+438 VRCCIAFGATF
-449 AVVVAAVLLVF
+449 AVVSAAVLLVF
-460 RSSVV
+460 RFSVV

-470 NAEVVAA
+470 NVEVVAA
-477 GGLVVLISFPFY
+477 GGLVMLVSFPFY

-511 TLITLFCFV
+511 TLITLLCFV
-520 AMRLMLLLLVQHCG
+520 VMRLILLLLVQHCG
-534 FGLAGIAAIYPL
+534 FGLVGIAAIYPL
-546 TWLIAA
+546 TWLLAA

-560 VFAHKELHPTPHGG
+560 AFAHKELHPATHGG

>member
-1 MKASTKGRAV
+1 MV

-66 LAVMCMVSFLSG
+66 LAVTCVVSFLSG

-89 KHGAKDEEGLRRVF
+89 KRGAKDEEGLRRVF
-103 GTSILLALLLGAL
+103 GTSVLLALLLGVL

-123 CSDALVGLMAVPESV
+123 CSDVLVRLMAVPESV
-138 HDDALSYLR
+138 HDRALSYLR
-147 IYFLALPFVALY
+147 IYFLALPFIALY
-159 DNVASCLRGM
+159 DNVASCLRGI
-169 GDSRTPLYAQII
+169 GDSQTPLYAQIV
-181 GGIINVALDAV
+181 GGIVNVILDAV
-192 ALLVLSLGID
+192 ALLVLGLGID

-214 AFLFAFLRARSM
+214 AFLRAKSM
-226 LKVRPAIRSAMRPAA
+226 LKVRPVIRSAMRPAA
-241 DLAMR
+241 DFTMR
-246 QAQELELQLAPR
+246 QAQEPESQLAPR
-258 LATGAGIKPA
+258 LVTGAGTKPA
-268 ARPSTQSATRPATQL
+268 TSPSTQSATRPAAQL
-283 AVRPVTQPAT
+283 AARPVTQPA
-293 RPAAQSAVQ
+293 
-302 PAAKPAAPP
+302 AKPAVPP
-311 AGQSAAQPAAKPTIQ
+311 AAQSAAQPAAKPTVQ
-326 SAVQPAAKP
+326 SA
-335 TVQSS
+335 

-345 CLDKALICMDFA
+345 CLDKALIYMDFA

-374 CVTLSNTL
+374 CVTLSNML
-382 IQVAIN
+382 IQVVIN

-438 VRCCIAFGAVF
+438 VRCCIACGAVF
-449 AVVVAAVLLVF
+449 AVVAAAVLLVF

-477 GGLVVLISFPFY
+477 GGMVVLISFPFY

-520 AMRLMLLLLVQHCG
+520 VMRLMLLLLVQHCG

-560 VFAHKELHPTPHGG
+560 VFAHKELHPAPHGG

>member
-1 MKASTKGRAV
+1 
-11 KTIDFTRGNMA
+11 MA

-66 LAVMCMVSFLSG
+66 LAVTCVVSFLSG

-103 GTSILLALLLGAL
+103 GTSVFLALLMGAL
-116 FCVVGIA
+116 FCVVGIV

-138 HDDALSYLR
+138 HDRALSYLR
-147 IYFLALPFVALY
+147 IYFLALPFIALY
-159 DNVASCLRGM
+159 DNVASCLRGI
-169 GDSRTPLYAQII
+169 GDSRTPLYAQIV
-181 GGIINVALDAV
+181 GGIVNVTLDAV
-192 ALLVLSLGID
+192 ALLVLGLGID
-202 GVAWATFFSQGI
+202 GVAWATFFSQGV
-214 AFLFAFLRARSM
+214 AFLFAFLRAKSM
-226 LKVRPAIRSAMRPAA
+226 LKGRSAIRPTTGLAA
-241 DLAMR
+241 DLATLT
-246 QAQELELQLAPR
+246 AQESESR
-258 LATGAGIKPA
+258 LASRSATGVAAQPETGPEAKPA
-268 ARPSTQSATRPATQL
+268 TTPATQP
-283 AVRPVTQPAT
+283 ATEPEAQPATGPVAQFETMPATRPAT
-293 RPAAQSAVQ
+293 RPAAQLATRPVIQS
-302 PAAKPAAPP
+302 AAKPAA
-311 AGQSAAQPAAKPTIQ
+311 QPAAR
-326 SAVQPAAKP
+326 
-335 TVQSS
+335 
-340 VQPAT
+340 
-345 CLDKALICMDFA
+345 LGKALICMDFA
-357 IAKEIFAVGFPV
+357 IAKEIFTVGFPV

-374 CVTLSNTL
+374 CVTLSNML

-418 ATVLAAQNVGA
+418 TTVLAAQNVGA

-438 VRCCIAFGAVF
+438 VRCCIALGVAF
-449 AVVVAAVLLVF
+449 AVVAAVALLAF
-460 RSSVV
+460 RFSVV

-477 GGLVVLISFPFY
+477 GGLVMSVSFPFY

-500 VCRGIGRAKEA
+500 VCRGIGKAKEA

-534 FGLAGIAAIYPL
+534 LGLVGIAAIYPL
-546 TWLIAA
+546 TWLFAA

-560 VFAHKELHPTPHGG
+560 AFAHKELHPAPHGG
-574 CRE
+574 C

>member
-1 MKASTKGRAV
+1 MT
-11 KTIDFTRGNMA
+11 
-22 KNVACFALPLLC
+22 KNVARFALPLLC
-34 ANLVQLLYSA
+34 ANLVQLMYSA
-44 TDALFAGNVEGTAG
+44 ADTLFAGNVEGTAG

-66 LAVMCMVSFLSG
+66 LAVTCMVSFLSG

-89 KHGAKDEEGLRRVF
+89 KRGARDEEGLRLVF
-103 GTSILLALLLGAL
+103 GTSILLALPLGAL

-226 LKVRPAIRSAMRPAA
+226 LKVRPVIRSAMRPAA

-246 QAQELELQLAPR
+246 QAQEPELQLAPR
-258 LATGAGIKPA
+258 LATGAGTKPA
-268 ARPSTQSATRPATQL
+268 ASLSTQSATSSAAQL
-283 AVRPVTQPAT
+283 AAKPTV
-293 RPAAQSAVQ
+293 QSAVQ
-302 PAAKPAAPP
+302 PAAKPAVKL
-311 AGQSAAQPAAKPTIQ
+311 AA
-326 SAVQPAAKP
+326 
-335 TVQSS
+335 
-340 VQPAT
+340 
-345 CLDKALICMDFA
+345 CLDKALVCMDFA

-438 VRCCIAFGAVF
+438 VRCCIACGAVF
-449 AVVVAAVLLVF
+449 AVVAAAVLLVF
-460 RSSVV
+460 RSSVM

-477 GGLVVLISFPFY
+477 GGLVALISFPFY

-500 VCRGIGRAKEA
+500 VCRGIDRAKEA

-552 FFLGFYYY
+552 FSWGSTTTFSRTRNCIPLRMGAAENDHRIVYRKTWRGSHNVSYRAAGF
-560 VFAHKELHPTPHGG
+560 A
-574 CRE
+574 